1 MNLDTCLCFYTPTGQ
16 NNSKLRDVPKLEK
29 FHKIEKR
36 KRKFGEKHGT
46 GSQMS
51 TKDDNRSIK
60 TPGSERTGTGKG
72 PRRKASFL
80 NHSNSNSGTGSGD
93 VSGSTSGDNCNGL
106 MSSGDPNKL
115 CVEFSHT
122 ELFTFFTQLERM
134 QQQLDALG
142 SSS

>member
-80 NHSNSNSGTGSGD
+80 NHSNSNSGSAFD
-93 VSGSTSGDNCNGL
+93 LNDRNSGSPQQGDRQCL
-106 MSSGDPNKL
+106 Y
-115 CVEFSHT
+115 FT
-122 ELFTFFTQLERM
+122 LFILKFPSTYTPTHPL
-134 QQQLDALG
+134 
-142 SSS
+142 

>member
-1 MNLDTCLCFYTPTGQ
+1 M
-16 NNSKLRDVPKLEK
+16 PKLEK

-72 PRRKASFL
+72 PRRKPSL
-80 NHSNSNSGTGSGD
+80 MNHSNSNSGSAFD
-93 VSGSTSGDNCNGL
+93 LNDRNSGSPQQGNSNRQCLSFPLSILPSETLTNE
-106 MSSGDPNKL
+106 SSNVPSDSP
-115 CVEFSHT
+115 CISMH
-122 ELFTFFTQLERM
+122 
-134 QQQLDALG
+134 
-142 SSS
+142 